1 MTYSEKPKIAWGAV
15 VVVIAVLLFGC
26 IIAGAFAL
34 PRLLQSTT
42 AASPTARPGE
52 TASILQVAA
61 PTPAV
66 SSDQASI
73 NLLISSA
80 NTKEDWMNALVAQF
94 NQEQH
99 KLSSGELINVTVKH
113 VTSGGSQKDIL
124 DGKSQPVVWSPGDQ
138 SWVDGANQVWRDRT
152 GKVLVSETCP
162 PTILAPIG
170 FAMWRPMAEALGW
183 PDKPISWD
191 DIVKLSADPA
201 GWKSLGHPEWGQ
213 FKFGHTHPDY
223 SNAGLLSLAAL
234 AYSTIG
240 QTSGITPDQI
250 YSDPVVKAFGGVEN
264 NTYHYGIQSRPLM
277 QLLAQRGPDYLH
289 AVTTS
294 EAETLKTNQDFG
306 ASMRYQLVFI
316 FPARGTFWTEQP
328 YCILDGDWV
337 SPQQKAAASLF
348 RDYMLARP
356 QQELAIKYY
365 LRPVD
370 ESISLHSPLSLVDGT
385 DPRINRSIVPALQS
399 PSADVASA
407 VKDVFHQMK
416 KKASIVLL
424 LDTSGSMEGDKIRN
438 AVASSVNFVK
448 RLDPKD
454 EIFVLGFGGTA
465 GVVDLG
471 GGLAGEVSENLAKS
485 LNGLFA
491 SGKTPLYDSV
501 CAALQKIDS
510 IQKDH
515 QAKKENRLYGIVLL
529 SDGMDTASQNT
540 QNQMFAC
547 LPTGESADGTKV
559 FTIAYG
565 DDAEKDLMLRIAN
578 RTNGKTFTG
587 DPESIESIYNSI
599 SAEQ

>member
-1 MTYSEKPKIAWGAV
+1 MSYSENPKIPWGAV
-15 VVVIAVLLFGC
+15 VVVLAVLIFGC
-26 IIAGAFAL
+26 IIAGALTL

-42 AASPTARPGE
+42 AASPTSDPGV
-52 TASILQVAA
+52 ASIPAQVATATVELA
-61 PTPAV
+61 PEGAV
-66 SSDQASI
+66 E
-73 NLLISSA
+73 LLISSA

-94 NQEQH
+94 NQEKH
-99 KLSSGELINVTVKH
+99 KLPSGEVISVSVKH

-124 DGKSQPVVWSPGDQ
+124 DGKSTPVVWSPGDQ

-152 GKVLVSETCP
+152 GKPLVTETCP

-183 PDKPISWD
+183 PDKPISWS
-191 DIVKLSADPA
+191 DIVTLSANPD
-201 GWKSLGHPEWGQ
+201 GWKSVGHPEWGQ

-223 SNAGLLSLAAL
+223 SNAGLLSMAAL
-234 AYSTIG
+234 AYSAVG
-240 QTSGITPDQI
+240 QTSGLTAEQV
-250 YSDPVVKAFGGVEN
+250 YSDKVLEAFRGVEQ

-294 EAETLKTNQDFG
+294 EAETLKTNQDYG

-316 FPARGTFWTEQP
+316 FPAGGTFWTEQP
-328 YCILDGDWV
+328 YCILDADWV
-337 SPQQKAAASLF
+337 SEPQKEAAKLF
-348 RDYMLARP
+348 RDFMLANP

-370 ESISLHSPLSLVDGT
+370 ESISLHAPLTLDDGT
-385 DPRINRSIVPALQS
+385 DPRISRSSVPALQS
-399 PSADVASA
+399 PSADVAAA
-407 VKDVFHQMK
+407 VKDVFHKTK

-448 RLDPKD
+448 RLDPND
-454 EIFVLGFGGTA
+454 EIFVLGFGGSN

-471 GGLAGEVSENLAKS
+471 GGRAGDVSENLAKS
-485 LNGLFA
+485 LNGLYA

-501 CAALQKIDS
+501 CSAMDKVKSVQSEHLT
-510 IQKDH
+510 
-515 QAKKENRLYGIVLL
+515 KKENRLYGVVLL

-540 QNQMFAC
+540 ENQMFNC
-547 LPTGESADGTKV
+547 LPNGESAEGTKV

-565 DDAEKDLMLRIAN
+565 EDADKDLMLRIAN

-587 DPESIESIYNSI
+587 DPGSIESIYNSI